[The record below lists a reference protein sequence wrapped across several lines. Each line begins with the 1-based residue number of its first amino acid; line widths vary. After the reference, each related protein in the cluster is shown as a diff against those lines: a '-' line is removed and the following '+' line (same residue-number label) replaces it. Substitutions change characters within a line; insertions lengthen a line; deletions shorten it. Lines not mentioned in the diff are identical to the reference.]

1 MHNLKKICLNYHFFE
16 QIETIDCILNLLER
30 KRLTHEIKIAI
41 DELKDIKYGILFP
54 TCKIVHVPNGI
65 PTTIYEN

>member
-1 MHNLKKICLNYHFFE
+1 M
-16 QIETIDCILNLLER
+16 ER
-30 KRLTHEIKIAI
+30 KRLTHETKIAI
-41 DELKDIKYGILFP
+41 DEIKDIKYGILFP